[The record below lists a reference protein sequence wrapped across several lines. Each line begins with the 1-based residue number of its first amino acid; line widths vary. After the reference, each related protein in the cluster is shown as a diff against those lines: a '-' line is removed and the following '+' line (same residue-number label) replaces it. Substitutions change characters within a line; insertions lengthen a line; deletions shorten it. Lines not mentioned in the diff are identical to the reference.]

1 MALKKNP
8 NVENELVMD
17 ESISGQK
24 AKELFSNE
32 PKKRKKENKVLTT
45 FSIEP
50 SFKRELEELFQ
61 SMGLAG
67 LQEYDFHFANC
78 KNMLRISRFAC
89 YRHTPFLYKIP
100 CISIEKVR

>member
-8 NVENELVMD
+8 DVENEMVTE

-24 AKELFSNE
+24 AKELFSKE

-61 SMGLAG
+61 SMGLGWAAG
-67 LQEYDFHFANC
+67 IRFSLREFA
-78 KNMLRISRFAC
+78 KKHA
-89 YRHTPFLYKIP
+89 
-100 CISIEKVR
+100 ED